1 MVDFT
6 TLATPDLH
14 EYLLR
19 FDLVPAI
26 FPSPLS
32 VMDPPAPSMLL
43 TDDCEDE
50 EEDEEADNDPTRVPP
65 PPSPSSSR
73 TPTPPVTPAT
83 RPRRLTDASVTY
95 SSSSR
100 RRTSRFSDDDNSSV
114 SSKRRRSRARTP
126 ILADVGDVNAVLA
139 AIAQRHFQ
147 DQHLA
152 EGDALSGFMAKI
164 KRRPRTRSVDAY

>member
-1 MVDFT
+1 M
-6 TLATPDLH
+6 H

-32 VMDPPAPSMLL
+32 QLDPPAPSMLL
-43 TDDCEDE
+43 AEEVEDE
-50 EEDEEADNDPTRVPP
+50 EEALHLREHDDDPARVPA
-65 PPSPSSSR
+65 PPSPASSR

-83 RPRRLTDASVTY
+83 RPRRLTDASI
-95 SSSSR
+95 SSR
-100 RRTSRFSDDDNSSV
+100 RRTSRFSDDDASSV
-114 SSKRRRSRARTP
+114 GTTKRRRSRARTP

-152 EGDALSGFMAKI
+152 EGDAVSGFMAKL

>member
-1 MVDFT
+1 
-6 TLATPDLH
+6 LH

-19 FDLVPAI
+19 FDLVPSI

-43 TDDCEDE
+43 ADEDE
-50 EEDEEADNDPTRVPP
+50 DDEEDMMAHDDEDDHNPMRMAG
-65 PPSPSSSR
+65 PPSPASSR
-73 TPTPPVTPAT
+73 TPTPPATPANL
-83 RPRRLTDASVTY
+83 RARRELPG
-95 SSSSR
+95 SSAHR
-100 RRTSRFSDDDNSSV
+100 RRHSRLSDTDDSLSTT

-126 ILADVGDVNAVLA
+126 ILADVGDVQAVLA

-152 EGDALSGFMAKI
+152 EGDALSSFMAKL
-164 KRRPRTRSVDAY
+164 KRRRACPEYFLSRLASPD